1 MARSTRHPVEEIEEF
16 AASEFAD
23 LFGAHDEPGPA
34 HDESPA
40 DWEHEDLAAPE
51 TRVDIELDDEEDGW
65 PTPESASYKIDPAT
79 LRIAEDELDEDLQ
92 EQLVVRE
99 LTEPRRIGAEPGR
112 GGRRDPP
119 ARTRRGAP
127 DPEQAADPDAALARR
142 PRRNAALALTAGL
155 MVVLAVVVVVSYGGS
170 RPRAGVA
177 AAAVRSVPAPAPVVA
192 PAPVLAR
199 VQRQP
204 STPAS
209 TPPPA
214 AVARR
219 ASRPAA
225 RRKPAPHRKP
235 PTAVAATR
243 APAPSAPQRQPSPAP
258 STPSTPP
265 ARVYAPLA
273 AAAPA
278 TPAAASSPA
287 PGLSYLGGGR

>member
-1 MARSTRHPVEEIEEF
+1 MARSTRHPVDEIEEF
-16 AASEFAD
+16 AASEFAE
-23 LFGAHDEPGPA
+23 LFGAHDEPDA
-34 HDESPA
+34 A
-40 DWEHEDLAAPE
+40 DWEQDDLVVPE
-51 TRVDIELDDEEDGW
+51 TLVDVELSDVDDEEDGW
-65 PTPESASYKIDPAT
+65 PTPESASYTIDPAS
-79 LRIAEDELDEDLQ
+79 LRIAEDELDEDPG
-92 EQLVVRE
+92 EQLAVGE

-112 GGRRDPP
+112 RGRRNPP

-127 DPEQAADPDAALARR
+127 DPEQAADHPDAAPARR
-142 PRRNAALALTAGL
+142 PRRNAGLALTAGL
-155 MVVLAVVVVVSYGGS
+155 MVAVAAVVVVSYGGS

-209 TPPPA
+209 TSPPA

-278 TPAAASSPA
+278 APAAAPSPA
-287 PGLSYLGGGR
+287 PGLSSLGGGR